1 MKLTEITM
9 TNAELRSLIPNVIH
23 EVEGE
28 TLLIDKL
35 APWLESA
42 SAWLAANI
50 VGDSFSLPDS
60 LLPNAKKII
69 VYKAFA
75 EAIPS
80 LDLTLSPAGFAVINT
95 DGRAP
100 ASKERVERLIDSLR
114 NFVDA
119 NLPPFLASLLK
130 RADWRTSPMG
140 DYWLDTFMLGLD
152 DAQKFKSDKD
162 LLSTYKLMRESAL
175 RFQTVLA
182 QEYLGKN
189 LLTAVRAAVYESDSD
204 ERSSVWH
211 LLNRAVLKYITYAER
226 GIKGQNEHPISHYV
240 WHYAQPIL
248 LELRSCESLFH
259 IWEAEMSDKFR
270 VEPFKNTV
278 KGGFFF

>member
-1 MKLTEITM
+1 M

-35 APWLESA
+35 APWIDSA
-42 SAWLAANI
+42 SSWLAVNI
-50 VGDSFSLPDS
+50 VGESFSLPES
-60 LLPNAKKII
+60 LLPGAKKII

-100 ASKERVERLIDSLR
+100 ASKERVERLVDSLR
-114 NFVDA
+114 DYVEA
-119 NLPPFLASLLK
+119 NLPPFLASLL
-130 RADWRTSPMG
+130 RLADWRSSAMG
-140 DYWLDTFMLGLD
+140 EYWLDTFMLGLD
-152 DAQKFKSDKD
+152 DAQEHKRDKD
-162 LLSTYKLMRESAL
+162 LLTTYKLMRESAL
-175 RFQTVLA
+175 RFQSILA
-182 QEYLGKN
+182 QDYLGKN
-189 LLTAVRAAVYESDSD
+189 LLSALRSAVYEPEPD
-204 ERSSVWH
+204 ERSAVWH
-211 LLNRAVLKYITYAER
+211 LLNRAILQYITREER
-226 GIKGQNEHPISHYV
+226 GLMTQDEHSLSHYA
-240 WHYAQPIL
+240 WHHAQPIL
-248 LELRSCESLFH
+248 LELRGCEPLYR
-259 IWEAEMSDKFR
+259 IWEAEMADKLK